1 MAIGDL
7 NVIVYKILSYLRKC
21 GTDGT
26 QIDKDFFSSDN
37 LQTNERQLHT
47 ALYEAYKNGLIDGVR
62 EVEIMNCPYKQMRIM
77 DSIHLTLK
85 GEEFL
90 KDNST
95 MNKVKEFLKDIRQIV

>member
-1 MAIGDL
+1 MAVGDL

-21 GTDGT
+21 GTDGKE
-26 QIDKDFFSSDN
+26 IDRNFFSADN

-62 EVEIMNCPYKQMRIM
+62 EVNVLNCPYIQMRVM

-90 KDNST
+90 KENST
-95 MNKVKEFLKDIRQIV
+95 MNKVKEFLKDIKQII